1 MHKHRASP
9 GENEENRGN
18 EGWGKPERG
27 GEINPSKEEKE
38 GGTNRED
45 GGGGARQLRGD
56 GGKAWKKERCL
67 EIGRRGDPVNGEL

>member
-9 GENEENRGN
+9 GENEENRRN

-45 GGGGARQLRGD
+45 GGGGGCPPA
-56 GGKAWKKERCL
+56 E
-67 EIGRRGDPVNGEL
+67 GRRRESMEKGAMS